1 MDISNEG
8 IVIVKDQKIEY
19 VNDKFIEFQTNFI
32 MEAIVEYVEVDVVS
46 TFMKF
51 LNKIRNFRKPKEEMT
66 KCQLQA
72 NKALLCK

>member
-1 MDISNEG
+1 
-8 IVIVKDQKIEY
+8 
-19 VNDKFIEFQTNFI
+19 

-51 LNKIRNFRKPKEEMT
+51 INKIRNIRKPKEEMT
-66 KCQLQA
+66 KSQLQA